1 MFPIIFNIISVCFRR
16 CGCFVF
22 FLQFYRFFFISV
34 CKNILRTVKIEFS
47 DTKAVIISILHLF
60 SSFNENLVFYPFIGD
75 LLLSVAFIFF
85 TVFKLNSEQSAA
97 TSHI

>member
-16 CGCFVF
+16 CGCFFF
-22 FLQFYRFFFISV
+22 FLQFYRFLFFFFFFISV

-60 SSFNENLVFYPFIGD
+60 SSFNENLVFYPLIGD
-75 LLLSVAFIFF
+75 TLLSMAFIFF
-85 TVFKLNSEQSAA
+85 IILLCLN
-97 TSHI
+97 